1 MSTIPLGRVEMK
13 WRKSPSDRSEVFGS
27 NTILAALETLLGS
40 MKPAVARF
48 IFDGNI
54 AKLSKNIYIRVKWW
68 LHYETEFSVLLRHE
82 SI

>member
-13 WRKSPSDRSEVFGS
+13 WRKSPSDRSDVFGS
-27 NTILAALETLLGS
+27 NMILAALETRLAS

-68 LHYETEFSVLLRHE
+68 LHYQTEFSVILMHE